1 MSHMSRH
8 GHVKLRATHPVR
20 PEQGTEPGEG
30 PVSKGR
36 SGRLALGFDKLS
48 PNGYLLSPNGHG
60 IGPNGHRLSP
70 NGHRL
75 SPNGHGIGLN
85 GHGIGLNRHGIG
97 QNGYRPGRSGRL
109 QQGDIA

>member
-60 IGPNGHRLSP
+60 IGLS
-70 NGHRL
+70 
-75 SPNGHGIGLN
+75 GHGIGLS
-85 GHGIGLNRHGIG
+85 GHGIGPK
-97 QNGYRPGRSGRL
+97 GYRPGRSGRL

>member
-60 IGPNGHRLSP
+60 IG
-70 NGHRL
+70 
-75 SPNGHGIGLN
+75 
-85 GHGIGLNRHGIG
+85 LNRHGIG